1 MPISDSVN
9 RQYRGNGRESHK
21 TMDDKPKFG
30 KKNKAPPSFFAR
42 VPSSAVTDKRLTD
55 KEFRVLCVLC
65 SYANNQGFAYPNSK
79 TIGDLFGLDR
89 KNVTRALTK
98 CEKLGYIEKVSKF
111 RSHPKWR
118 HVMGT
123 VWRIVYD
130 DRLDQDELI
139 DSMNKEDPPPVMEED
154 LPQPEIDAGK
164 HEVEGDGI
172 ELVDVVGVA
181 RWYARKA
188 EEMTGQL
195 KLINERALEQAKAV
209 IDSGITEDQVK
220 VRALA
225 VLQDCQQ
232 RRKPAPDNL
241 GFLVH

>member
-1 MPISDSVN
+1 MSDNS
-9 RQYRGNGRESHK
+9 
-21 TMDDKPKFG
+21 PKFG
-30 KKNKAPPSFFAR
+30 KAQGQPPSFFAR
-42 VPSSAVTDKRLTD
+42 VPSRAIWAAKRPIKKSKGPGLSAGDLHI
-55 KEFRVLCVLC
+55 FSILCA
-65 SYANNQGFAYPNSK
+65 YANNQGFAYPNSK
-79 TIGDLFGLDR
+79 TIADQFGLDR
-89 KNVTRALTK
+89 KNVTRAFTR

-139 DSMNKEDPPPVMEED
+139 DSMNKEDPPPVIEDD

-172 ELVDVVGVA
+172 ELADVIGVT

-232 RRKPAPDNL
+232 RRKPAPDHL